1 MNVNDTFL
9 CRSIRD
15 SGKQRFMT
23 WGLIYTLMVV
33 VFFLVFTTIS
43 VREILEGLPSG
54 PVVAL
59 AVIFFVFSGGLAYG
73 SIRYLRYGLRIYR
86 HPETAQFLTL
96 WEGEKS
102 FAEICEDVE
111 AEKDLS
117 LLEGI
122 RNVTVTPSFLF
133 VKQKGYFELYR
144 HQDLVSISLGNARGR
159 ILTVTDKHGNDRE
172 LTQSWDERA
181 IPRLMELLGLGA
193 SEGGKAGGARERE

>member
-1 MNVNDTFL
+1 M
-9 CRSIRD
+9 
-15 SGKQRFMT
+15 
-23 WGLIYTLMVV
+23 
-33 VFFLVFTTIS
+33 
-43 VREILEGLPSG
+43 
-54 PVVAL
+54 
-59 AVIFFVFSGGLAYG
+59 
-73 SIRYLRYGLRIYR
+73 
-86 HPETAQFLTL
+86 
-96 WEGEKS
+96 
-102 FAEICEDVE
+102 E

-144 HQDLVSISLGNARGR
+144 HRDLVSISLGNARGR